1 MKQPKQRQVK
11 TIKAVLFALCLLP
24 FARLVWRGFA
34 GTLGTNP
41 IETITHSTGWWTL
54 TLLMATLSVTP
65 LWRLFDLP
73 WLLRLRRMLGLFVFF
88 YACVHFS
95 TWLIFDHFF
104 DWGAIVKDIAKRPY
118 VTVGFTAF
126 VLLVPLA
133 VTSTNNMVRRLGSR
147 RWHQLHRLVYAIAAL
162 GVLHFLWLVKKDIRE
177 PLVFAGVLTV
187 LLGIRLAYRLR
198 RKPMAAAA
206 PAQS

>member
-65 LWRLFDLP
+65 LRRLFDLP

>member
-1 MKQPKQRQVK
+1 MLPTLKHLKWIK
-11 TIKAVLFALCLLP
+11 TVLFALCLVP

-41 IETITHSTGWWTL
+41 IETITHSTGWWAL
-54 TLLMATLSVTP
+54 TLLMVTLSVTP
-65 LWRLFDLP
+65 LRRLFDLP

-88 YACVHFS
+88 YACLHFS

-118 VTVGFTAF
+118 VTVGFSAF

-133 VTSTNNMVRRLGSR
+133 VTSTNNMVRRLGAR
-147 RWHQLHRLVYAIAAL
+147 RWQQLHRLVYAIATL

-177 PLVFAGVLTV
+177 PLAFAAVLAV
-187 LLGIRLAYRLR
+187 LLGIRLAWRLR
-198 RKPMAAAA
+198 RKPVTA
-206 PAQS
+206 PAVARP